1 MPRTVSIE
9 DAKARLSQ
17 LIAQAEE
24 GQDIILERNGIP
36 VARIIPIDVPIAR
49 VIELIKRERP
59 EGPLVSAEDIRTAK
73 EEGRA

>member
-1 MPRTVSIE
+1 MPSTVSIE

-17 LIAQAEE
+17 LIAQVEE

-59 EGPLVSAEDIRTAK
+59 EDPLVSTEDIRTAK
-73 EEGRA
+73 EKGRA